1 MAEFDT
7 LEVHTYDRD
16 GAIIAT
22 QTVAMDPEQARR
34 LRLEKLAREAV
45 DTLEQADAAWDSL
58 TAAQRT
64 AAMRLAVR
72 TSAKLARLMLGRLE
86 KE

>member
-7 LEVHTYDRD
+7 SENHVYDQ
-16 GAIIAT
+16 GGNLIAVET
-22 QTVAMDPEQARR
+22 IANDPREARR
-34 LRLEKLAREAV
+34 ARLEKLAREAV
-45 DTLEQADAAWDSL
+45 DTLEQADANWDTL

-72 TSAKLARLMLGRLE
+72 VVAKLARLYLNSLE